1 MGKKKILILFYY
13 KKKKIDEYNKE
24 IETQTINIDYAWD
37 EIKKN
42 IEENC
47 CVFDENS
54 LKNAYLLYLKHH
66 YNLGCNQHNHYKGY
80 QKLIEFIEPLI
91 IDFT

>member
-1 MGKKKILILFYY
+1 MFYY